1 MEMNLNIADED
12 PVLGTDFA
20 VEMVRQ
26 VRALD
31 PYGRFDDQPAS
42 RILDPYVLT
51 KEQKKKIPIIGDPDE
66 VAVSR
71 VKAFCN
77 AIAALIEAEC
87 DQMAVPTVNLT
98 HEGFGRA
105 LITVGKLVVM
115 DKTLRD
121 VHRFSFPT
129 LSKTKDEAD
138 KIPSVALEIV
148 GEYPK
153 ALKAAETERA

>member
-1 MEMNLNIADED
+1 MAEASLNITPDD

-20 VEMVRQ
+20 IEMVRQ
-26 VRALD
+26 MRALD
-31 PYGRFDDQPAS
+31 AFGFSDGWPPA
-42 RILDPYVLT
+42 RLLAPFVMT
-51 KEQKKKIPIIGDPDE
+51 KEQKRQIPIVGDPDE
-66 VAVSR
+66 VVMSR
-71 VKAFCN
+71 VKAFYN
-77 AIAALIEAEC
+77 AIASMIEREC
-87 DQMAVPTVNLT
+87 GLMAVPTINLT

-129 LSKTKDEAD
+129 LSKMKDEAD
-138 KIPSVALEIV
+138 KILSVALEIV

-153 ALKAAETERA
+153 AAGL